1 MKYWLLILLSIIFQL
16 SYGQSKTDVITLNAQ
31 KQKSLTQESFSS
43 GKGYYVV
50 EGNFD
55 LKGRTINIPNGCYL
69 NFSGGTISNGHLL
82 GELLNEYVRPE
93 WFGAKA
99 DGSHDDTEA
108 IQMAVD
114 LGRHVLL
121 SGRYCVSHS
130 IIVKNQ
136 GITLEKGSEI
146 KAIGNAIDYILRY
159 QGTTSPVYLD
169 GGGVLNANG
178 ICGGIYY
185 DTPKTFRLQNI
196 YINSVAYYPALTVK
210 KGFIES
216 YNVNCNG
223 SLVAKAKQ
231 PKAVVSLE
239 GGSDHKFDRWT
250 IVTKTTGIA
259 GCGGSSIF
267 TRVHIWGGSDVGF
280 SVNSSSCTFNMCY
293 TDYCKI
299 GFELLN
305 PTKGKIGGI
314 YILNHNTIGQPSDV
328 LVLSHF
334 QNLIGTI
341 TLASH
346 LNYKMKLIAFAPEI
360 TNGLC
365 GVTINASTIAGNKG
379 STAMRPHFEASPNK
393 DALMGYQYF
402 NTDTKQLEVW
412 NGKEWTSFV
421 SYHKGLSSQRPAKPN
436 EGDLYYDSSLKKM
449 ILFNGNTWVNLN
461 GSPLK

>member
-1 MKYWLLILLSIIFQL
+1 MKYWLLLLLCINIQL
-16 SYGQSKTDVITLNAQ
+16 SFGQSKTDVITLNSQ
-31 KQKSLTQESFSS
+31 RLKSLSQESFSS
-43 GKGYYVV
+43 GNGYYII

-55 LKGRTINIPNGCYL
+55 LRGRTINLPNGCYL
-69 NFSGGTISNGHLL
+69 NFKGGSISNGHLY
-82 GELLNEYVRPE
+82 GELENEYVRPE
-93 WFGAKA
+93 WFGAKGN
-99 DGSHDDTEA
+99 GSHDDTEA

-114 LGRHVLL
+114 LGKHVLL

-146 KAIGNAIDYILRY
+146 KAIGNAIDYILKY
-159 QGTTSPVYLD
+159 QGTTNPVYLD

-196 YINSVAYYPALTVK
+196 YINNVAYHPALTVK
-210 KGFIES
+210 NGFIES

-223 SLVAKAKQ
+223 SKVSKAKQ

-305 PTKGKIGGI
+305 PNKGKMGGI
-314 YILNHNTIGQPSDV
+314 YILNHNTIGQRFRYSC
-328 LVLSHF
+328 
-334 QNLIGTI
+334 
-341 TLASH
+341 
-346 LNYKMKLIAFAPEI
+346 LIAFSKSYRHSNTCLSFGLQDEVDSLFTRNNKWLMRSSDKRFNHSWQQRLHSHAPAFRVI
-360 TNGLC
+360 TQQRCFNGLSIFQYRC
-365 GVTINASTIAGNKG
+365 QAVGGMEWKRMGVFCFIS
-379 STAMRPHFEASPNK
+379 
-393 DALMGYQYF
+393 
-402 NTDTKQLEVW
+402 
-412 NGKEWTSFV
+412 
-421 SYHKGLSSQRPAKPN
+421 
-436 EGDLYYDSSLKKM
+436 
-449 ILFNGNTWVNLN
+449 
-461 GSPLK
+461 